1 MRSTLSWRADYMRAH
16 GLFVVRTYLAI
27 RNAFGIEP
35 IIYWKDR
42 MNPLRYEILND
53 TRRALYG
60 GNAGN
65 PGAREGA
72 LALRHEMVSEVF
84 ARFRPTD
91 VQVGKYYPY
100 REAFAGTDCWS
111 VIEDIK
117 RSVDPQRLMNPG
129 ALGLD

>member
-1 MRSTLSWRADYMRAH
+1 M
-16 GLFVVRTYLAI
+16 VRIYLAI
-27 RNAFGIEP
+27 RNAFGVEA

-53 TRRALYG
+53 RRRALYG
-60 GNAGN
+60 GNADN
-65 PGAREGA
+65 PGAREA
-72 LALRHEMVSEVF
+72 APALRHKMVSEVF
-84 ARFRPTD
+84 ARFRPTH

-117 RSVDPQRLMNPG
+117 RSVNPQRLMNPG
-129 ALGLD
+129 ALGRD